1 MFSRYDNVMMMIM
14 MMMLSSIFHPTH
26 MTRTV

>member
-14 MMMLSSIFHPTH
+14 MMMFSSIFHPTH